1 MDVADLQEVAVQ
13 KSRALGHVLS
23 EWASVGEGDASAWR
37 ATCVRCASV
46 VYVRSES
53 GLLGV
58 AGPVLTDR
66 CPVAGKDDAEDEAA
80 G

>member
-13 KSRALGHVLS
+13 KSRALGHVLT
-23 EWASVGEGDASAWR
+23 EWARVDEGDAAAWR
-37 ATCVRCASV
+37 ATCVRCAAV

-58 AGPVLTDR
+58 AGTVLTDR
-66 CPVAGKDDAEDEAA
+66 CPGAGEGDPKDEAT